1 MNCRS
6 VLQFSRFLDDFHGS
20 LDPGIDLS
28 LFTNRKHRILNTEMQ
43 TPGRGKA
50 PRSKDRTFISSLSH
64 GLSVLEAVAQSENDI
79 ALAALAK
86 RVSLK
91 KTNTWRLAH
100 TLVRLGY
107 LRQDPETRRFS
118 PSPRVLALGYAYFD
132 SLDLKQLAEPFLR
145 DLLARVNELV
155 NLAIT
160 DGDELVFVDRMKT
173 SSQVVNVNLRP
184 GSHLPLYNTS
194 LGRALISEMPLP
206 WLRQYMSRLRG
217 DPMANKYIQGGG
229 KRLLKMLS
237 DVRERGYSVSDNERV
252 AGLRSVASPIRD
264 KTSEIVAAV
273 NILVPST
280 RMSLT
285 ELRQNLAPKVVETAA
300 KISAVLGY
308 RGKRSTSNGR
318 TG

>member
-1 MNCRS
+1 LPKTKKQR
-6 VLQFSRFLDDFHGS
+6 
-20 LDPGIDLS
+20 DL
-28 LFTNRKHRILNTEMQ
+28 KIKAQ
-43 TPGRGKA
+43 TSGRGKP
-50 PRSKDRTFISSLSH
+50 PRSSDRTFISSLSH
-64 GLSVLEAVAQSENDI
+64 GLSVLEAVAQSESDI

-155 NLAIT
+155 NLAII
-160 DGDELVFVDRMKT
+160 DGDELVFVDRLKT

-194 LGRALISEMPLP
+194 LGRALISDRPLP
-206 WLRQYMSRLRG
+206 WIRQYMSRLQE
-217 DPMANKYIQGGG
+217 DPMATKYIQDGG

-237 DVRERGYSVSDNERV
+237 DVRERGYSLSDNERV
-252 AGLRSVASPIRD
+252 DGLRSVASPIRD

-280 RMSLT
+280 RMT
-285 ELRQNLAPKVVETAA
+285 MVELRQNLASEVVETAA

-308 RGKRSTSNGR
+308 RGKRAVGNGR
-318 TG
+318 SA